1 MSPKVSDEH
10 REQRRS
16 ELLRSAL
23 ECFSERGYEGTTVDD
38 IVGWAGVSKGMLY
51 NYFKSKEEIFF
62 ALIDDRTDAFF
73 EQMSTVF
80 QSLPGAWEKLKYLL
94 DLYSKTP
101 LRDDSRKWVSVY
113 LEFFLATSRSPSRTE
128 YMHQRHVRFTEL
140 LKVVVDEGKRTGE
153 FRSDIDSTS
162 VSAMYWALCDGMHL
176 HLSQLPQLDG
186 YDEVYQTAI
195 RMLYRFVINHP
206 KNGDTIP

>member
-16 ELLRSAL
+16 ELLKSAL
-23 ECFSERGYEGTTVDD
+23 ECISERGYERTTVDD
-38 IVGWAGVSKGMLY
+38 IVRWAGVSKGMLY

-80 QSLPGAWEKLKYLL
+80 QSLPGAWEKLHYLL
-94 DLYSKTP
+94 DMYSKTP
-101 LRDDSRKWVSVY
+101 LRDDSRKWVGAY
-113 LEFFLATSRSPSRTE
+113 LEFFLTTSRSPSRTE
-128 YMHQRHVRFTEL
+128 YMQQRHERFVQL

-153 FRSDIDSTS
+153 FRSDIDSSS
-162 VSAMYWALCDGMHL
+162 VSALYWALCDGIHL
-176 HLSQLPQLDG
+176 HLSQLPQIDD
-186 YDEVYQTAI
+186 YDEVYRTAI
-195 RMLYRFVINHP
+195 HMLYLFVVNNP
-206 KNGDTIP
+206 SN